1 MTTLITDRHLERSLL
16 RRRRAWGADKYDEV
30 WNGVYIMNAMP
41 NIEHQGLVGR
51 LTHIVQ
57 FLVDDRQLGMTLPG
71 CNVTDRAEKWRENY
85 RVPDVAVF
93 LNGTQAINKK
103 SHWLGGPD
111 LAVEI
116 VSPRDRSR
124 EKLDFYAKDGTREL
138 LLVDRDPWSL
148 ELYRLAEGKL
158 VLLGR
163 SMVEQPGVVQTEVVP
178 LAWRLVAGAERP
190 MIEVSQRDGSQQ
202 WLA

>member
-1 MTTLITDRHLERSLL
+1 MTTLITDRHLERSLI

-41 NIEHQGLVGR
+41 NIEHQNLVGR
-51 LTHIVQ
+51 LTYILQYLIV
-57 FLVDDRQLGMTLPG
+57 DPGLGMVQPG

-93 LNGTQAINKK
+93 LNATKAINKK

-124 EKLDFYAKDGTREL
+124 EKLDFYAKVGTREL

-148 ELYRLAEGKL
+148 ELYRLAEGEL

-163 SMVEQPGVVQTEVVP
+163 STVEQPVVVQTEVAP

>member
-41 NIEHQGLVGR
+41 NIEHQNLVGR
-51 LTHIVQ
+51 LTYILQYLIV
-57 FLVDDRQLGMTLPG
+57 DPGLGMVQPG
-71 CNVTDRAEKWRENY
+71 CNVTDRTEKWRENY

-93 LNGTQAINKK
+93 LNATQAINKK

-124 EKLDFYAKDGTREL
+124 EKLDFYAKVGTREL

-148 ELYRLAEGKL
+148 ELYRLAEGEL

-163 SMVEQPGVVQTEVVP
+163 STVEQPGVVQTEVVP